1 MVIFLEDILEW
12 LLYILVFLFGYI
24 TCRTFYF
31 FSAARTS
38 INLIRI
44 TQLVSLLIFSKSLEH
59 FAYAKST
66 RLHIMKQ
73 NDESDHNVNAFVT
86 AFEQEVEAFKFKGIK
101 SMIDYHSSYFAELLE
116 FNDWPTAMKYLDDN
130 KETVFKFLLEEHNDS

>member
-101 SMIDYHSSYFAELLE
+101 SMIDYNYSYFAELLE
-116 FNDWPTAMKYLDDN
+116 FNDWTTAMKYLDDN
-130 KETVFKFLLEEHNDS
+130 KELVFKFLLEDRNDQ

>member
-12 LLYILVFLFGYI
+12 LLYILVFIFGYI
-24 TCRTFYF
+24 TCKTFYF

-66 RLHIMKQ
+66 RLQIMKQ
-73 NDESDHNVNAFVT
+73 NEESDHNVNAFIKT
-86 AFEQEVEAFKFKGIK
+86 FEQEVEAFKFKGIK
-101 SMIDYHSSYFAELLE
+101 SMIDYHSSYFEDLLE
-116 FNDWPTAMKYLDDN
+116 FNDWTTAMKYLDDN
-130 KETVFKFLLEEHNDS
+130 KEKVFKFLLEGHNDK

>member
-12 LLYILVFLFGYI
+12 LLYILVFIFGYI
-24 TCRTFYF
+24 TCKTFYF

-66 RLHIMKQ
+66 RLQIMKQ
-73 NDESDHNVNAFVT
+73 NEESDHNVNAFIT
-86 AFEQEVEAFKFKGIK
+86 SFEQEVEAFKFKGIK
-101 SMIDYHSSYFAELLE
+101 SMIDYHSSYFEDLLE
-116 FNDWPTAMKYLDDN
+116 FNDWTTAMKYLDDN
-130 KETVFKFLLEEHNDS
+130 KEKVFKFLLENHNDK